1 MVKYQLSIQKILL
14 HSTLSIILIAICTFI
29 TVLFFQEENRNEFIE
44 VWSNWISEPFDS
56 KLDIIIQYM
65 MILSMYYLC
74 YFSNI
79 YIITKFIRY
88 DKTTILTI
96 DPETWQAVYSRE
108 EKTLE
113 FNMKDIEDFRYISC
127 FFRGKVIYYNR
138 LKLKSG
144 EILRI
149 TCFVFDDLDEYVMGE
164 YKIDYRWFPEF

>member
-1 MVKYQLSIQKILL
+1 
-14 HSTLSIILIAICTFI
+14 
-29 TVLFFQEENRNEFIE
+29 
-44 VWSNWISEPFDS
+44 
-56 KLDIIIQYM
+56 
-65 MILSMYYLC
+65 MYYLC
-74 YFSNI
+74 YFYNI